1 MSKRRWF
8 VLWLFFIAY
17 LFLGAT
23 IFYTIERGLEEEK
36 RSEKLKEDSEI
47 ESLLLGYC
55 FTGLLESDNKERSA
69 QTIIT
74 RVSNYC
80 GKPIIRTAELAEKA
94 EPYKWTFYNSF
105 FFSLTTLST
114 IGYGNLSPTSYL
126 GKICVIIYS
135 LIGIP
140 LNGIVLTHLG
150 EFFGSKFLRAHHRYK
165 NHTYESRFT
174 LILDILVYLLPGM
187 GVFILIPSVIFQIF
201 EGWPFID
208 SIYFSFVSLTTIG
221 YGDLVAGQTA
231 TNTAGEFIY
240 QIFLVI
246 WIMFGLGYLVMILG
260 FISRAMRSKHINKLE
275 RKVANTLRQTQSK
288 IWNEFVTDMNYLRRV
303 LNELYLMKV
312 KPVYKAKMLSS
323 RPLSYSCPN
332 LSEWPVL
339 RPKHEIELDLLNTEV
354 PKRRRAMS
362 ENERPRLQRVFSD
375 GALQGIDRQATFSG
389 PFDPSGLFISS
400 AFGPGSDSDSE
411 ECKDGGIH
419 GFSDEEILASEDP
432 NSTKNSADMTWSIGG
447 VPLRRQGRAM
457 SDAQFVGGGLGQQKT
472 WAGAESLRQF
482 AVLRNM
488 RAKSNEWPRDQE
500 MGIRDL
506 EPPRSGLRRLSIAAI
521 NFFSP
526 TSKLKKKAADIARDS
541 DYNKKR
547 RSGSNYNKLK
557 HRLSLQEQGPDD
569 MNDIADQLNYLT
581 HTSNRR
587 PSILDL
593 FATPHGTNTPI
604 SPVLEQTSIAD
615 FIRAVNSLKTYQMEA
630 SRSSSPTSVFPGN
643 LFQAKEPRNRTKS
656 TVSME
661 YNVPKERRHS
671 QLPQM
676 GPSGDGH
683 YIRRRAAS
691 ISPMYPLVNPLD
703 RRLKKVSA
711 GSKASPLSSGRAT
724 PTRFP
729 PPPSVV
735 VTSPDGRHRFSIH
748 TVESPR
754 SYNYKDKT

>member
-17 LFLGAT
+17 LFLGAI
-23 IFYTIERGLEEEK
+23 IFYTIERGLEEQR
-36 RSEKLKEDSEI
+36 RSEKLKADNEI
-47 ESLLLGYC
+47 ESLLLGHC
-55 FTGLLESDNKERSA
+55 FTGLLESENKERGA
-69 QTIIT
+69 QTLIT
-74 RVSNYC
+74 RVSSYC
-80 GKPIIRTAELAEKA
+80 GKPIVKHLLNATKA

-126 GKICVIIYS
+126 GKICVMIYS

-165 NHTYESRFT
+165 THTYESRFT
-174 LILDILVYLLPGM
+174 LILDILVYLLPGI
-187 GVFILIPSVIFQIF
+187 GVFILIPSVIFQFF
-201 EGWPFID
+201 EDWTFLE
-208 SIYFSFVSLTTIG
+208 SLYFSFVSLTTIG

-231 TNTAGEFIY
+231 TDSVIDVIY

-246 WIMFGLGYLVMILG
+246 WIMFGLGYVVMILG

-288 IWNEFVTDMNYLRRV
+288 IWNEFVTDVNYLRRV

-312 KPVYKAKMLSS
+312 KPVYKRKLVSS
-323 RPLSYSCPN
+323 RPLSQSCPN

-339 RPKHEIELDLLNTEV
+339 RSKNEIEQDLLNIEI

-362 ENERPRLQRVFSD
+362 ENEKPRLQRVFSD
-375 GALQGIDRQATFSG
+375 GALHSIDRQATFSG
-389 PFDPSGLFISS
+389 PFDGMFINS
-400 AFGPGSDSDSE
+400 AFGPGSESDSE
-411 ECKDGGIH
+411 EYKDAGIH

-432 NSTKNSADMTWSIGG
+432 GSTKNSVDMTWSIGG
-447 VPLRRQGRAM
+447 APLRRPGRAM
-457 SDAQFVGGGLGQQKT
+457 SDAQFISGGLGEQKT
-472 WAGAESLRQF
+472 WAGAESLHQF
-482 AVLRNM
+482 AVLRAM

-500 MGIRDL
+500 MGLGDV
-506 EPPRSGLRRLSIAAI
+506 EPPRSGLRRLSIAAL

-541 DYNKKR
+541 DGNKKR
-547 RSGSNYNKLK
+547 KTGNNYNKIPHK
-557 HRLSLQEQGPDD
+557 HRLSLQEHGPND
-569 MNDIADQLNYLT
+569 MNDITDQLNYLT
-581 HTSNRR
+581 HTSTRR

-615 FIRAVNSLKTYQMEA
+615 FIRAVNSLKTYQMEC
-630 SRSSSPTSVFPGN
+630 SRPSSPTPGFPGN
-643 LFQAKEPRNRTKS
+643 LFQAKEIPRNRTKS

-661 YNVPKERRHS
+661 YPVSKERRHS
-671 QLPQM
+671 QLPHM

-683 YIRRRAAS
+683 FNRRRAAS
-691 ISPMYPLVNPLD
+691 ISPMHPLVNPIE
-703 RRLKKVSA
+703 RRFKKVSS
-711 GSKASPLSSGRAT
+711 GSKPSPLNSGRAT

-729 PPPSVV
+729 PTPSVV

-754 SYNYKDKT
+754 TYKDKQ